1 MDAFAMEK
9 RICGTGCRYTNDA
22 KTRPNFPS
30 PSMEKGEFLMIP
42 NIGCI
47 WVQVSQEAV
56 PKTRQNF
63 LGEMPVRENE
73 EELRG
78 CVTLVWPQVKGKEKE
93 DWAAA
98 SENVVQF

>member
-9 RICGTGCRYTNDA
+9 RTCGTGWGCTNDA

-47 WVQVSQEAV
+47 WVQVTQEAV
-56 PKTRQNF
+56 PKTQKNF

-73 EELRG
+73 EELG
-78 CVTLVWPQVKGKEKE
+78 ACVMLVGPQVKEKEKE
-93 DWAAA
+93 DWVAA